1 MAALS
6 GALDATA
13 VLVVQVGF
21 GTWLRNARGPKVTP
35 ERDRAEALRRE
46 RLAEAMRANLQRRKA
61 QQRGRVPPA
70 PDAEPV
76 EDG

>member
-1 MAALS
+1 MPQRYWWCKLVS
-6 GALDATA
+6 GH
-13 VLVVQVGF
+13 G
-21 GTWLRNARGPKVTP
+21 LRSASAPTVTP
-35 ERDRAEALRRE
+35 ERERAEALRRE

>member
-1 MAALS
+1 MAKK
-6 GALDATA
+6 
-13 VLVVQVGF
+13 
-21 GTWLRNARGPKVTP
+21 REGPKLTP
-35 ERDRAEALRRE
+35 ERDREEALRRE

-70 PDAEPV
+70 PDAQPV